1 MRPRIFLKRAIV
13 GIAFAS
19 VALHGGRA
27 AADPIG
33 FSGVLFGQPRFAVI
47 ETELDLFFPDFTLTL
62 QGATHLQPGF
72 CVNGCGTGTAVPFT
86 QATGS
91 FSGRSIA
98 LPPMLSSIDA
108 DVTGTLSFVGPTD
121 FINISSDPFAFDDL
135 SEPVQF
141 SGLLRVTQA
150 GRVLFDGTLAGSG
163 IASAL
168 YENRLGGFE
177 TRLEGYEYRFNGVAT
192 TPEPASI
199 LLVGAGL
206 VWLSRRR
213 LTRRVCLSS
222 ATEVQPHADHRTTRI
237 HEDGALS
244 EIRAE

>member
-1 MRPRIFLKRAIV
+1 MRPRIFLKRAAV

-19 VALHGGRA
+19 VALHAGRA

-33 FSGVLFGQPRFAVI
+33 ISGVLFGQPRFAAI
-47 ETELDLFFPDFTLTL
+47 EHELDLFFPDFTLVL
-62 QGATHLQPGF
+62 QGATHLEPGF
-72 CVNGCGTGTAVPFT
+72 CSRGCGTGTAVSFT
-86 QATGS
+86 QTTGP
-91 FSGRSIA
+91 FSGRSIG
-98 LPPMLSSIDA
+98 LPPTLSSIDA

-121 FINISSDPFAFDDL
+121 FINISSEPFASDDL
-135 SEPVQF
+135 TEPVQF
-141 SGLLRVTQA
+141 SGVLRVTQA

-168 YENRLGGFE
+168 YENRIGAFE
-177 TRLEGYEYRFNGVAT
+177 TRLEGYQYRFNGVAT

-213 LTRRVCLSS
+213 LTRTLCLSS
-222 ATEVQPHADHRTTRI
+222 LAEVQPHADHRTTRI
-237 HEDGALS
+237 HEDCGHA
-244 EIRAE
+244 EILAE

>member
-1 MRPRIFLKRAIV
+1 MGPRIFLKRAV
-13 GIAFAS
+13 VVIAFAF
-19 VALHGGRA
+19 VALPAGRA

-47 ETELDLFFPDFTLTL
+47 EDELDLLFPDFTLAL
-62 QGATHLQPGF
+62 QFATHLEPGF
-72 CVNGCGTGTAVPFT
+72 CFAGCGTGTAVPFT
-86 QATGS
+86 QTIGP
-91 FSGRSIA
+91 FSGRSIV
-98 LPPMLSSIDA
+98 LPPTLSSIDA

-121 FINISSDPFAFDDL
+121 FINISSEPFAFDVL

-168 YENRLGGFE
+168 YQNRLGGFE

-213 LTRRVCLSS
+213 RES
-222 ATEVQPHADHRTTRI
+222 AHYLPSA
-237 HEDGALS
+237 
-244 EIRAE
+244 

>member
-1 MRPRIFLKRAIV
+1 MRPRTFLKTAVV

-19 VALHGGRA
+19 VALAAGRA
-27 AADPIG
+27 AADPIAI
-33 FSGVLFGQPRFAVI
+33 SGVLFGQPRFAVI
-47 ETELDLFFPDFTLTL
+47 EHELELFFPDFTLAL
-62 QGATHLQPGF
+62 HVPTHLQPGF
-72 CVNGCGTGTAVPFT
+72 CFDGCGTGTAVRFT
-86 QATGS
+86 QATGL

-98 LPPMLSSIDA
+98 LPPTLNSIDA

-121 FINISSDPFAFDDL
+121 FIDISSERFAFDDL
-135 SEPVQF
+135 SEPVRF

-168 YENRLGGFE
+168 YENRFGAFD
-177 TRLEGYEYRFNGVAT
+177 TRLEGYRYQFNGFAT

-206 VWLSRRR
+206 VGLSRRR
-213 LTRRVCLSS
+213 WES
-222 ATEVQPHADHRTTRI
+222 APYPPSA
-237 HEDGALS
+237 
-244 EIRAE
+244 

>member
-1 MRPRIFLKRAIV
+1 MGPRTFLKRAVV

-19 VALHGGRA
+19 VALPAGRA
-27 AADPIG
+27 AADPIAVRG
-33 FSGVLFGQPRFAVI
+33 ALFGQPRFAVI
-47 ETELDLFFPDFTLTL
+47 EDELELFFPDFTLDL
-62 QGATHLQPGF
+62 QGATHLKPGF
-72 CVNGCGTGTAVPFT
+72 CFDGCGTGTAVPFT
-86 QATGS
+86 QATGP

-98 LPPMLSSIDA
+98 LPPALSSIDA

-121 FINISSDPFAFDDL
+121 FIHISNERFAFDDL
-135 SEPVQF
+135 SEAVRF

-168 YENRLGGFE
+168 YENRFGAFD
-177 TRLEGYEYRFNGVAT
+177 TRLEGYQYQFNGVAT
-192 TPEPASI
+192 TPEPASV

-213 LTRRVCLSS
+213 RESVHRRGSGFDGSAMISHENTKTRKTNRV
-222 ATEVQPHADHRTTRI
+222 
-237 HEDGALS
+237 
-244 EIRAE
+244 